1 MKYQFRILEDLY
13 SICKLSSDSAIPDW
27 INKNRF
33 YSVTKTDD
41 ELSILCAQQSIPTEI
56 EYEKDWKILKIDSK
70 LDFSI
75 VGVIAQI
82 SKLLAEN
89 NISIF
94 VISTFDTDYICIK
107 EKDLLKSIE
116 ILKQAGNI
124 FLN

>member
-1 MKYQFRILEDLY
+1 MKYQFKILEDLY
-13 SICKLSSDSAIPDW
+13 SICKLPPNDDIPDW
-27 INKNRF
+27 MNINKF
-33 YSVTKTDD
+33 YSVTKTDE
-41 ELSILCAQQSIPTEI
+41 ELSILCVQQNIPNDI
-56 EYEKDWKILKIDSK
+56 ECEKDWKVLKINSK
-70 LDFSI
+70 LDFSL
-75 VGVIAQI
+75 VGVISQI

-89 NISIF
+89 SISIF